1 MNLKTSK
8 LGDVCDIRSGNS
20 IPAKE
25 KDALYRNVGEG
36 LPYVA
41 TKDISFDGSI
51 NFENGVRIPAKFAKK
66 FRLSKKNSVL
76 VCAEGGSAGR
86 KIAYSNQDCYFV
98 NKLFSIKPTT
108 EIDSKYIYFYTLS
121 NEFQKKFKESLHGLI
136 GGVSLSKIKNF
147 QITYPSLEEQ
157 QRIVAKLD
165 EAFAEIDKTIQL
177 TEKKII
183 EIERFCAQALTSIYF
198 DKKNKSLKKLN
209 EIVSIKGGKRL
220 PKGKKLTTENT
231 GFPYIRVSDFNDDGT
246 INLKS
251 VKFIEAD
258 VQKQIER
265 YTISSKDVYVS
276 IAGTIGKTGIVPEI
290 LENANLTENAVKLI
304 PHESVDKEFLYFFT
318 KTTSFKKQA
327 IKQTRTA
334 AQPKLA
340 LERLGKVEIPLF
352 DLKKQIKIISEA
364 RNIIL
369 WMKLTKENCYNKIEH
384 LVKLKSAILIQK
396 LRPKKAA

>member
-1 MNLKTSK
+1 MIEETVSLGEVCEILDNLRKPIT
-8 LGDVCDIRSGNS
+8 
-20 IPAKE
+20 
-25 KDALYRNVGEG
+25 
-36 LPYVA
+36 
-41 TKDISFDGSI
+41 
-51 NFENGVRIPAKFAKK
+51 KK
-66 FRLSKKNSVL
+66 FRKQGQYPYYGATGIVDYVDNYIFDETL
-76 VCAEGGSAGR
+76 V
-86 KIAYSNQDCYFV
+86 
-98 NKLFSIKPTT
+98 
-108 EIDSKYIYFYTLS
+108 
-121 NEFQKKFKESLHGLI
+121 LI
-136 GGVSLSKIKNF
+136 GEDGAKWDKGDQTAFIVTGKYWVNNHAHVIRPLKDKLNQKFLVYYLNSINLKPWVTGLTVPKLNQEKLKSIPIPLPTIDN
-147 QITYPSLEEQ
+147 Q
-157 QRIVAKLD
+157 QLLVAKLD

-183 EIERFCAQALTSIYF
+183 EIEQFCAQALTSIYF
-198 DKKNKSLKKLN
+198 DKKNKSLKKLK

-251 VKFIEAD
+251 VKFIKAE

-290 LENANLTENAVKLI
+290 LENANLTENAVKLV

-384 LVKLKSAILIQK
+384 LIKLKSSILIQK